1 MIETRGLCVTLAGR
15 RVLGP
20 TDVRLARGE
29 LVGICGPNG
38 AGKSTLLKALAGVIA
53 AQGIVEIDG
62 VQHSGCATPA
72 RARQVAWLAQHRN
85 PGWSL
90 SVRELVQLGRHP
102 WPRDAARDARE
113 VDKALAQLA
122 LEALADRP
130 LAELSGG
137 EQARAHLARVLAT
150 ASEAILADEPVAAL
164 DPAQQLRTLT
174 LLRALAHAGRAV
186 AVVLH
191 DLGLLMRF
199 CDRVLVLHAGTMV
212 QQGAPDIA
220 LDDHTLAA
228 VFGLRRAS
236 PAPNHPGG
244 FELHG

>member
-1 MIETRGLCVTLAGR
+1 MIETRGLCVSLAGR

-20 TDVRLARGE
+20 CDVRLARGE

-38 AGKSTLLKALAGVIA
+38 AGKSTLLKALAGVVA

-62 VQHSGCATPA
+62 VRHDGCATSE
-72 RARQVAWLAQHRN
+72 RARQVAWLAQQRN

-90 SVRELVQLGRHP
+90 SVRELVQLGRYP

-113 VDKALAQLA
+113 VDTALARVA
-122 LEALADRP
+122 LEAMAERP

-150 ASEAILADEPVAAL
+150 TSEALLADEPVAAL
-164 DPAQQLRTLT
+164 DPAQQLRTLA
-174 LLRALAHAGRAV
+174 LLRTLAHEGRAV

-199 CDRVLVLHAGTMV
+199 CDRVLVLQAGKVV
-212 QQGAPDIA
+212 QQGAPHVA
-220 LDDHTLAA
+220 LDDDTLAA
-228 VFGLRRAS
+228 VFGLRRT
-236 PAPNHPGG
+236 PPGPNHSGG
-244 FELHG
+244 FDLHG